1 MRQESNHPRKYET
14 KIDVK
19 KLAQIISH
27 ERYRKGWTQREAA
40 KLCGLARNSYMQI
53 EEGVTQNPRPAT
65 VERIAAVYD
74 IDIKCLMYADSGETS
89 DCVQLVE
96 ELRRI
101 QAEKK
106 AVSKKISAMEK
117 ELMEL
122 RAELNEYD
130 QKINELLAQQD
141 DI

>member
-1 MRQESNHPRKYET
+1 MRQESNHPSKSET

-19 KLAQIISH
+19 KLAQIVSH
-27 ERYRKGWTQREAA
+27 ERYRKGWSQRKAA
-40 KLCGLARNSYMQI
+40 KLCGLTRNSYMQI
-53 EEGVTQNPRPAT
+53 EEGATQNPRPAT

-74 IDIKCLMYADSGETS
+74 IDIKRLMYADSGEIS

-122 RAELNEYD
+122 RAEFNEYD
-130 QKINELLAQQD
+130 QKINDMLAQRD

>member
-1 MRQESNHPRKYET
+1 
-14 KIDVK
+14 
-19 KLAQIISH
+19 
-27 ERYRKGWTQREAA
+27 
-40 KLCGLARNSYMQI
+40 MQI
-53 EEGVTQNPRPAT
+53 EEGATQNPRPAT

-74 IDIKCLMYADSGETS
+74 IDIKRLMYADSGEIS

-122 RAELNEYD
+122 RAEFNEYD
-130 QKINELLAQQD
+130 QKINDMLAQRD

>member
-1 MRQESNHPRKYET
+1 
-14 KIDVK
+14 
-19 KLAQIISH
+19 
-27 ERYRKGWTQREAA
+27 
-40 KLCGLARNSYMQI
+40 MQI
-53 EEGVTQNPRPAT
+53 EGGTTQNPRPAT

-74 IDIKCLMYADSGETS
+74 IDIKRLMYADSGEIS

-106 AVSKKISAMEK
+106 AVSKKILAMEK

-122 RAELNEYD
+122 RAEFNEYD
-130 QKINELLAQQD
+130 QQINKLLAQQD
-141 DI
+141 NV

>member
-1 MRQESNHPRKYET
+1 MRQESNHPSKSET

-19 KLAQIISH
+19 KLSQIISH

-40 KLCGLARNSYMQI
+40 KLCGLSRTSYMQI
-53 EEGVTQNPRPAT
+53 EEGTTQNPRPAT

-74 IDIKCLMYADSGETS
+74 IDIKRLMYADSGETS

-106 AVSKKISAMEK
+106 AVSKKILAMEK

-122 RAELNEYD
+122 RAEFNEYD
-130 QKINELLAQQD
+130 QQINKLLAQQD
-141 DI
+141 NV